1 MLKSE
6 TLSQIDK
13 NDRENKQ
20 TEIVNG
26 KKQILF
32 FKFDDSSSNQQILP
46 NYLWVFK
53 FSFLIKLIINYKK
66 EKDSLFKHA
75 I

>member
-46 NYLWVFK
+46 NYL
-53 FSFLIKLIINYKK
+53 
-66 EKDSLFKHA
+66 
-75 I
+75 